1 MTELD
6 EKLMH
11 FRNIRN
17 IMQKHRR
24 IAIYALP
31 GEGKSTVIEE
41 LKKKFEPEWHFYPFG
56 GGLHK
61 EPYVIELPDTFLPDR
76 ILNEMPAIDIIYCL
90 QYSREYKE
98 RITGISFGDVYRP
111 FMDYIKE
118 MKYARAGQLNLSGR
132 RFKSIEELENV
143 IRSVM

>member
-1 MTELD
+1 MAELD

-11 FRNIRN
+11 YRNIRN
-17 IMQKHRR
+17 IMQKYKR

-31 GEGKSTVIEE
+31 GEGKSHIMAE
-41 LKKKFEPEWHFYPFG
+41 LKKKFEPEWNFYHFG
-56 GGLHK
+56 RGITK
-61 EPYVIELPDTFLPDR
+61 EPYIIELPDTFLPENV
-76 ILNEMPAIDIIYCL
+76 LNDLPVIDIIYCL

-111 FMDYIKE
+111 FMDYIRE
-118 MKYARAGQLNLSGR
+118 MKYARAGSLNLSGR
-132 RFKSIEELENV
+132 RFKSITELENV

>member
-1 MTELD
+1 MLD

-17 IMQKHRR
+17 IMQKYRR

-31 GEGKSTVIEE
+31 GEGKSTVISE

-56 GGLHK
+56 GGNVV
-61 EPYVIELPDTFLPDR
+61 EPYVIELPDTFLPDE
-76 ILNEMPAIDIIYCL
+76 ILDNIPTIDIIYCL

-98 RITGISFGDVYRP
+98 RITGISFGNVYRP
-111 FMDYIKE
+111 FMDYVRE
-118 MKYARAGQLNLSGR
+118 MKYARAGNLNLSGR
-132 RFKSIEELENV
+132 RFKSIAELEKV
-143 IRSVM
+143 LRSVM